1 MAESDLCH
9 FFIAATF
16 HSLFLSFCVSVFARV
31 WVFLH
36 LRQQN
41 KDFCNVGFKLSVC
54 ITVVSLTGLGPC
66 TRADHRSEEH
76 TSELQSRGH
85 LVCRLL
91 LEKKK
96 NATYHQTHDHST
108 S

>member
-36 LRQQN
+36 LRLQN

-66 TRADHRSEEH
+66 TRAAHAV
-76 TSELQSRGH
+76 RG
-85 LVCRLL
+85 LYGRY
-91 LEKKK
+91 
-96 NATYHQTHDHST
+96 TYFRRRHHPLAQTQRVSAAGVV
-108 S
+108 